1 MLGTIVLADD
11 SKTVRRMVEI
21 ALHKHPFQLEV
32 ATNGAQ
38 TLDLVRGRNPAVVL
52 VDTNLPGD
60 GYLLAKQIKSLGP
73 KVILLA
79 GHHQVLDADKAAA
92 VGADAHLTKPFL
104 TQDLLDALYQATAG
118 KPAPD
123 GQLFRDAPS
132 AIPLAKKPE
141 APKPAPAPAPV
152 APAAVAAP
160 LPPPKTPTVAT
171 PPRPPA
177 PPPVAATANPFS
189 GVQSPFEQNEPTRPF
204 FKGPEL
210 PPAGGFEN
218 APTNVAPAPVAPSI
232 PLAAPV
238 AAAAAVVVNDASL
251 KEALAGLSKDQIEK
265 MLWEILPPLAESI
278 LKEEIAR
285 VVRERMA
292 AQ

>member
-1 MLGTIVLADD
+1 MQGTIVLADD

-21 ALHKHPFQLEV
+21 ALHKHPFHLEV
-32 ATNGAQ
+32 ATDAAQ
-38 TLDLVRGRNPAVVL
+38 AVELVRTRNPALVL
-52 VDTNLPGD
+52 VDTHLPGD
-60 GYLLAKQIKSLGP
+60 GYLLARQIKSLGAR
-73 KVILLA
+73 VCLLA
-79 GHHQVLDADKAAA
+79 GQHQALEADKAAA
-92 VGADAHLTKPFL
+92 ASADGHLVKPFL
-104 TQDLLDALYQATAG
+104 TQDLLDAVYQATTG

-123 GQLFRDAPS
+123 GNLFRDAPS
-132 AIPLAKKPE
+132 NIPLARKAE
-141 APKPAPAPAPV
+141 APKPAAPSPPV
-152 APAAVAAP
+152 VAAP
-160 LPPPKTPTVAT
+160 VPPPKAPTVAT

-204 FKGPEL
+204 FKAPSE
-210 PPAGGFEN
+210 AGFES
-218 APTNVAPAPVAPSI
+218 APTNVAPTPSAPPI

-238 AAAAAVVVNDASL
+238 AAATTAVVNDASI
-251 KEALAGLSKDQIEK
+251 KAALAGLSKDQIER
-265 MLWEILPPLAESI
+265 MLWEIVPPLAEAI

>member
-21 ALHKHPFQLEV
+21 ALHKQPFQLEV

-38 TLDLVRGRNPAVVL
+38 ALELVRGRNPSLVL

-79 GHHQVLDADKAAA
+79 GHHQLLDVDKAGAS
-92 VGADAHLTKPFL
+92 GADGHLVKPFL
-104 TQDLLDALYQATAG
+104 TQDLLDAVFLAVAG

-123 GQLFRDAPS
+123 GHLFRDAPS
-132 AIPLAKKPE
+132 AIPLAKKP
-141 APKPAPAPAPV
+141 AAAPV
-152 APAAVAAP
+152 AAPVQAPAATPVAPQRAP
-160 LPPPKTPTVAT
+160 AT

-204 FKGPEL
+204 FKGPEGFD
-210 PPAGGFEN
+210 AG
-218 APTNVAPAPVAPSI
+218 PTNVASVPSAPPPS

-238 AAAAAVVVNDASL
+238 AAVAGLVLNDASL
-251 KEALAGLSKDQIEK
+251 KEALAGISKDQIERL
-265 MLWEILPPLAESI
+265 LWEILPPLAEAI

-292 AQ
+292 GQ

>member
-21 ALHKHPFQLEV
+21 ALHKHAFQLEV
-32 ATNGAQ
+32 ATDGA
-38 TLDLVRGRNPAVVL
+38 TALDLVRGRGPALVL
-52 VDTNLPGD
+52 VDTHLPGD
-60 GYLLAKQIKSLGP
+60 GYLLAKQIKSLGA
-73 KVILLA
+73 KVLLLA
-79 GHHQVLDADKAAA
+79 GHHQPLDADKAAA
-92 VGADAHLTKPFL
+92 SGADGHLTKPFL
-104 TQDLLDALYQATAG
+104 TQDLLDAVYQAVAG
-118 KPAPD
+118 KSAPD
-123 GQLFRDAPS
+123 AHLFRDAPS
-132 AIPLAKKPE
+132 AIPLAKKPQ
-141 APKPAPAPAPV
+141 PAPQPV
-152 APAAVAAP
+152 AQPV
-160 LPPPKTPTVAT
+160 PPPKQPTVAT
-171 PPRPPA
+171 PAKPPA

-218 APTNVAPAPVAPSI
+218 APTNVAPAPAAPVAPAA
-232 PLAAPV
+232 PATAAPV
-238 AAAAAVVVNDASL
+238 AAAAGVVLNDASL
-251 KEALAGLSKDQIEK
+251 KKALEGISQEQIEK
-265 MLWEILPPLAESI
+265 LLWEILPPLAEAI

>member
-21 ALHKHPFQLEV
+21 ALHKQPFQLEV

-38 TLDLVRGRNPAVVL
+38 ALELVRGRNPALVL

-60 GYLLAKQIKSLGP
+60 GYLLAKQIKTLGP

-79 GHHQVLDADKAAA
+79 GHHQQLDADKAGAS
-92 VGADAHLTKPFL
+92 GADGHLVKPFL
-104 TQDLLDALYQATAG
+104 TQDLLDALYLAVAG

-132 AIPLAKKPE
+132 AIPLAKKPPA
-141 APKPAPAPAPV
+141 APVVAPVSAPATPAR
-152 APAAVAAP
+152 
-160 LPPPKTPTVAT
+160 T
-171 PPRPPA
+171 PPAVPARPPA
-177 PPPVAATANPFS
+177 PPPVAAAANPFS

-204 FKGPEL
+204 FKGPEGFDAGPTSVASAPAA
-210 PPAGGFEN
+210 PPA
-218 APTNVAPAPVAPSI
+218 S

-238 AAAAAVVVNDASL
+238 AAAAGLVLNDASL
-251 KEALAGLSKDQIEK
+251 KAALAGISKDQIEK
-265 MLWEILPPLAESI
+265 LLWEILPPLAEAI

-285 VVRERMA
+285 VVRERMS